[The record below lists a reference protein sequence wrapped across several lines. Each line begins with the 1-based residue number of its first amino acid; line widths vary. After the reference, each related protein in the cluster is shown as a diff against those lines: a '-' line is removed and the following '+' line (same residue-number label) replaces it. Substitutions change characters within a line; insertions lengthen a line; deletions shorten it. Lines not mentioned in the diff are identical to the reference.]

1 MQASIEES
9 VTLATLRAAQ
19 QRIAGLVYTTP
30 LLDWELSDG
39 RVLRLKLENTQK
51 TGSFK
56 FRGAAN
62 AILSLREKSLSFA
75 GVITASSGNHGQ
87 AVAAV
92 AARIGW
98 PATIVVP
105 EDVVSVKAEA
115 IGRFGARLIRFGHTS
130 EERIAYAQRLAEEE
144 GLAYIAPYDD
154 PNTISGQGTIGL
166 ELSDQSPALQ
176 RLFVPI
182 GGGGLIAGIATAI
195 KALRP
200 TAEVIGVEPA
210 LADDTAASLAA
221 GRIVSRDGSQTVA
234 DGLRTTHPGRC
245 TFPIIQR
252 RVDRVVTVSEAAI
265 RDAVRHLALQ
275 AKQVVEPSGA
285 VSVAAALQEG
295 VRDGDIAVISGGN
308 IDPQL
313 LADWLTTASET
324 PL

>member
-1 MQASIEES
+1 MQASAEEQ
-9 VTLATLRAAQ
+9 VTLTTIRAAQ
-19 QRIAGLVYTTP
+19 HRIAGLVYTTP
-30 LLDWELSDG
+30 MLDWEITVDQT
-39 RVLRLKLENTQK
+39 LRLKLENTQK

-62 AILSLREKSLSFA
+62 AILSLREKGLSPA

-92 AARIGW
+92 ADRVGL

-115 IGRFGARLIRFGHTS
+115 IRRFGAHLLYFGHTS

-166 ELSDQSPALQ
+166 ELSDQCSALR

-195 KALRP
+195 KALLP
-200 TAEVIGVEPA
+200 TVEVVGVEPA

-252 RVDRVVTVSEAAI
+252 HVDRVVTVSEAEISA
-265 RDAVRHLALQ
+265 AVQHLALE

-285 VSVAAALQEG
+285 VSAAAALREG
-295 VRDGDIAVISGGN
+295 IRDGDVAVISGGN

-313 LADWLTTASET
+313 LAAWLTSVSET
-324 PL
+324 LL